1 MELSEFHFIFSK
13 PACLRYIRVSVINVS
28 VSHGHPVY
36 NGHPYITDSFV
47 CPDEK
52 LDHMFSLKFTR
63 LIGTPVDT
71 DNTNNGHF
79 CVSRGTDALSHRSYL
94 RAIYS

>member
-1 MELSEFHFIFSK
+1 MSALYTGVRESPDTQF
-13 PACLRYIRVSVINVS
+13 
-28 VSHGHPVY
+28 
-36 NGHPYITDSFV
+36 ITDSFV

-52 LDHMFSLKFTR
+52 LDQMFSLKFTR

-79 CVSRGTDALSHRSYL
+79 CVSRGTDVLSHRSSTSPFL
-94 RAIYS
+94 

>member
-1 MELSEFHFIFSK
+1 MSTLYK
-13 PACLRYIRVSVINVS
+13 GVRYKLGIVSQ
-28 VSHGHPVY
+28 GHPVY

-79 CVSRGTDALSHRSYL
+79 CVS
-94 RAIYS
+94 